1 MELDW
6 EQIRLL
12 LHFQWQLKSNATD
25 AAKKI
30 CEAYGEGIVS
40 VRTAQEWFKKFREGN
55 EDLSDKPRSG
65 RSREVNRQAVVNAI
79 EEDPSMTTRM
89 LADDFDCDHVT
100 ILTILHEAGKNI
112 FCFLKFQLFKA
123 RSV

>member
-12 LHFQWQLKSNATD
+12 LHFQWKLKSNATE
-25 AAKKI
+25 AARKI

-40 VRTAQEWFKKFREGN
+40 DRTARDWFAKFRAGN

-65 RSREVNRQAVVNAI
+65 RPREVNRQAVVNRI
-79 EEDPSMTTRM
+79 EEEPSMS
-89 LADDFDCDHVT
+89 C
-100 ILTILHEAGKNI
+100 
-112 FCFLKFQLFKA
+112 
-123 RSV
+123 